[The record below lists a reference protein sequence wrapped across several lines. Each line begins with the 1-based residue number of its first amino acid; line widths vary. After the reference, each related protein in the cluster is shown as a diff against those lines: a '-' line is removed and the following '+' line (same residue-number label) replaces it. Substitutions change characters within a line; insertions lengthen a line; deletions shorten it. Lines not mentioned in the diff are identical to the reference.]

1 MSKREFLNQLT
12 KKEIENL
19 KKELHEQRGG
29 KCYICD
35 QNIDLA
41 TQRTDIDHIVAI
53 ELGGDDDK
61 HNFALTHAGCNRSK
75 GIKDLQLQRY
85 IAQFRKLIDEK
96 MQNGSLKD
104 MITVADVLL
113 KYGGSKSNIS
123 IKYIDNGDLSISYE
137 ANTKP
142 NTLNFNLL
150 SDEQNG
156 KFTSFI
162 GMMPKEII
170 FHDPSVNPR
179 SIVDLEPMIEEFYQ
193 KRPQLQPSLA
203 YIINE
208 QGKGKIKLFDGQH
221 KAAAQLINGADKLF
235 VRVFINP
242 PIEDLIKT
250 NFRAHTKLAQIHFPQ
265 LIADKISHSIFYEEF
280 EKYKNDSNLQKA
292 SEKDFIK
299 SLPADL
305 KSEYRNY
312 LKGYYK
318 YDVLTSNENKLMDY
332 VETVSARSK
341 RFPLSFESLRRGLL
355 ETFLFLKAADDNIQT
370 TEKMRKIERENLQ
383 KIMDIIA
390 EEILV
395 NKFNASVG
403 IFKIE
408 QRLQNEDPHIT
419 NDHLL
424 AYRMLRQAS
433 LISWAEQ
440 FRDAV
445 NTYIN
450 SNTKYKKDWHKEK
463 YLWAEL
469 DQNDFLTIRAM
480 IKYIKTHP
488 AWTVK
493 EDNMVNQIS
502 TTKVNDWREIIIE
515 GKLPGAVQSIYD
527 PMNSGKILEKA
538 LVIRNINN

>member
-1 MSKREFLNQLT
+1 MVVIKRDGTISEFNNIRILDAITGAMNDT
-12 KKEIENL
+12 ISGIDINIAHKITDNVVNNIKEN
-19 KKELHEQRGG
+19 
-29 KCYICD
+29 Y
-35 QNIDLA
+35 N
-41 TQRTDIDHIVAI
+41 
-53 ELGGDDDK
+53 
-61 HNFALTHAGCNRSK
+61 
-75 GIKDLQLQRY
+75 
-85 IAQFRKLIDEK
+85 
-96 MQNGSLKD
+96 
-104 MITVADVLL
+104 
-113 KYGGSKSNIS
+113 
-123 IKYIDNGDLSISYE
+123 
-137 ANTKP
+137 
-142 NTLNFNLL
+142 
-150 SDEQNG
+150 
-156 KFTSFI
+156 
-162 GMMPKEII
+162 
-170 FHDPSVNPR
+170 
-179 SIVDLEPMIEEFYQ
+179 
-193 KRPQLQPSLA
+193 
-203 YIINE
+203 
-208 QGKGKIKLFDGQH
+208 
-221 KAAAQLINGADKLF
+221 
-235 VRVFINP
+235 
-242 PIEDLIKT
+242 
-250 NFRAHTKLAQIHFPQ
+250 
-265 LIADKISHSIFYEEF
+265 DKISVENIH
-280 EKYKNDSNLQKA
+280 
-292 SEKDFIK
+292 
-299 SLPADL
+299 DL
-305 KSEYRNY
+305 
-312 LKGYYK
+312 
-318 YDVLTSNENKLMDY
+318 VENKLMDY

-370 TEKMRKIERENLQ
+370 SETMRKIERENLQ

-424 AYRMLRQAS
+424 AYRMLRQAP

-502 TTKVNDWREIIIE
+502 TTKVNDWREIITE
-515 GKLPGAVQSIYD
+515 GKLPGAVKAIYD

-538 LVIRNINN
+538 LVIRNSNN